1 MSERVVITGMGM
13 ISSLGLTLAEN
24 WENLK
29 AGKSGIREI
38 TLFNPGQLQTRIA
51 GQLPDGF
58 DELSRQYIR
67 KRQASQMTRVTRMCV
82 TAARMAVA
90 DAGLDFQAADRHRC
104 GVIIGVVNTG
114 NSSVEKDTT
123 QQNTVLKSMTNSMPA
138 WISLDY
144 QLTGPNF
151 AVNTACASSAYA
163 IAIGFDLIRSGVADI
178 VIAGGADS
186 IINPEEIA
194 GFNAIYALSTS
205 NDPPWKASKPF
216 SRDRDGFVIGEGA
229 GVLILESLE
238 HARKR
243 KAVPYA
249 ELAGHALTSEG
260 YNMMAPLTDGAG
272 MALTM
277 EKAIADSGIWKSD
290 VDYINAHGT
299 STELNDRFETTA
311 IKTVFGERAY
321 QIPVSSTKSMIGHT
335 IGAAGAL
342 EAITTVMA
350 LKHGII
356 PPTINYDNPDPDL
369 DLDYVPNHAREGMLR
384 VAISNSFGFGGH
396 NATLVFKRTE

>member
-163 IAIGFDLIRSGVADI
+163 IAIGFDLIRSAVADI

>member
-1 MSERVVITGMGM
+1 MGM
-13 ISSLGLTLAEN
+13 ISCLGLTLAEN

-38 TLFNPGQLQTRIA
+38 THFDPSHLQTRIA
-51 GQLPDGF
+51 GQVPDGF
-58 DELSRQYIR
+58 DDLSRQYIR
-67 KRQASQMTRVTRMCV
+67 KRQAGQMTRVTRMCV

-123 QQNTVLKSMTNSMPA
+123 LQNTVLKSMTNSMPA
-138 WISLDY
+138 WISLDF

-163 IAIGFDLIRSGVADI
+163 IAIGFDLIRSGTADI
-178 VIAGGADS
+178 IIAGGADS

-356 PPTINYDNPDPDL
+356 PPTINYDNSDPDL
-369 DLDYVPNHAREGMLR
+369 DLDYVPNHSRERALQ